1 MTEKTSITAAPL
13 LVDLTDL
20 AADLAHI
27 EQALERWK
35 ALDAKALKNGGL
47 NAADE
52 AERSSV
58 SATYTLQGQL
68 LLGVV
73 CERVRQ
79 AR

>member
-1 MTEKTSITAAPL
+1 MTVKTPL
-13 LVDLTDL
+13 LIDLADL
-20 AADLAHI
+20 AADLARI

-58 SATYTLQGQL
+58 SATYTLHGQL
-68 LLGVV
+68 LLGAV

>member
-1 MTEKTSITAAPL
+1 MTVKATL
-13 LVDLTDL
+13 LIDLADL
-20 AADLAHI
+20 AADLAGI

-47 NAADE
+47 NATDE

-58 SATYTLQGQL
+58 SATYTLHGQF